1 MSNFIDKTF
10 SVIADI
16 LIKMLPA
23 SKREKTAFY
32 YYKTGMAAQNKGKYS
47 KALKNYFEALQIEED
62 MYDRSYILYNIGLV
76 YDNMDKKKEALE
88 FYHQAIALN
97 DCLPQAYYNI
107 GRIYHE
113 KALACSIINDDE
125 HNLLASEFYDK
136 TVEYWNRALKL
147 APNNYPN
154 ARNWLE
160 GIARLDIDLK

>member
-1 MSNFIDKTF
+1 
-10 SVIADI
+10 
-16 LIKMLPA
+16 LIKILPA
-23 SKREKTAFY
+23 SKKEKKAFS

-62 MYDRSYILYNIGLV
+62 IFDRSYVLYNIGLV

-97 DCLPQAYYNI
+97 RNLPQAYYNI

-113 KALACSIINDDE
+113 KALACSILDDE
-125 HNLLASEFYDK
+125 EHNILSTEFYDK
-136 TVEYWNRALKL
+136 TVEYWNQALKL
-147 APNNYPN
+147 APDNYPN

-160 GIARLDIDLK
+160 GTSRLIDDFK